1 MKKHFIFLTFLVLI
15 FPNFIFGA
23 YLRNIPVKKVQ
34 PDGAGF
40 QCFASGDEFYNWL
53 HDENNYTIVK
63 NPETGY
69 YVYAIIQ
76 NEKITPSEFIVGR
89 TEPESLNLEPG
100 VNIFPDRSMLKS
112 AQYEDIHRAPQK
124 GDYNNIVI
132 FIRFADQPEF
142 NEPASEYDKIFNG
155 TDFSLNG
162 YFKEISG
169 NQLNISS
176 TFYPAPSN
184 NLVVSWQDQYVRD
197 YYVIY
202 DETTNSIGYK
212 EGEDTEREH
221 TLLAN
226 AINGVKPAIE
236 ASGLEF
242 DSDNDGFIDNICF
255 IVQGNVEGWS
265 ELLWPHKWALYS
277 QNVYINGKRVWEYNF
292 QLSDVTDVS
301 VLCHEMFHTLGA
313 PDLYH
318 YSHDGMVPVG
328 AWDLM
333 AWDNAQH
340 TTTWM
345 KYKYGNWFNTI
356 PEMTSNGSYKLPAVS
371 VNPFACYKIPVPES
385 DTGFFMVEYRKKTGY
400 DSNLYYS
407 YDEGLLVY
415 RINPE
420 IAGNR
425 NGPPDEI
432 YMLRPGVD
440 ENSENGF
447 LGNATFSDVK
457 NRSELSSF
465 SDPYPFLENG
475 IKSSFSI
482 YDIKLKGDTIEF
494 KFHSGEQLFANFSTS
509 KTNVNAGEKVK
520 FTDKSTGMPTS
531 WLWSFGDG
539 QFSTEQNPEHHYFIP
554 GIYSVELIISDD
566 FYSDTVLKENYITV
580 LPPPDCPGYFQSV
593 WDGNGYDQMNINI
606 LSAQLDGMDLQPGD
620 EIGIFDGD
628 LCVGYGKVEQ
638 TVSLE
643 NVLVI
648 VVSRD
653 DGTGNGYT
661 TGNNITYKFWSC
673 SASREFPVQT
683 ALYFNN
689 LLQPVDEPA
698 FNAGAT
704 AFVELYGT
712 SQTEISM
719 DLHFNS
725 GWNLFSAPVYTEPSD
740 MMDIFQPLIN
750 NTSLVKIQDEQG
762 NAVEDWGF
770 IGGWKNFIGDIQPT
784 EGYKIKVNFDETLE
798 VSGEPVE
805 YPFAIPLSSGWNI
818 MGYPQ
823 TASFDAIEILQPLIS
838 NGTLQKVQDEAGNAI
853 EDWGFLGGWKNFIG
867 DFVPGEGYKIKLS
880 AGDTVRI
887 EEFYPK
893 SAVARNQTVVPAHFR
908 SEFANNGV
916 DHMNINIGS
925 LPLNILQPG
934 DELAIFDGNVCV
946 GAATLLPWH
955 LNSGTVSIPVSAADD
970 FGMPGFTEGN
980 IFTLKLWSTKQQQEF
995 ELEPEILKGPGFFV
1009 KHESTFLSLEKYV
1022 TTGLEDEWFAEKTE
1036 INCYPNPFSNE
1047 ITIEINLAE
1056 DAEVGVEIYNQMGQ
1070 KVRTIATKQHLNPG
1084 NHRRYWNGDN
1094 SSQQRVSSGIY
1105 YVRILIGENSSF
1117 KKIVYKGSNQ

>member
-1 MKKHFIFLTFLVLI
+1 MKKHFIFLAFLVLI
-15 FPNFIFGA
+15 LPNFIFGA
-23 YLRNIPVKKVQ
+23 FLRNVPVKKVQ
-34 PDGAGF
+34 PDGAVI

-76 NEKITPSEFIVGR
+76 NEKITPSEYIVGR
-89 TEPESLNLEPG
+89 TDPESLNLEPG

-112 AQYEDIHRAPQK
+112 AQYEDMHRAPQK

-132 FIRFADQPEF
+132 FIRFADQPEL
-142 NEPASEYDKIFNG
+142 NEPVSEYDEIFNG
-155 TDFSLNG
+155 NDFSLTG

-169 NQLNISS
+169 NQLNITS
-176 TFYPAPSN
+176 TFYPTPAN

-197 YYVIY
+197 YYVMY
-202 DETTNSIGYK
+202 DETTNPIGYK

-226 AINGVKPAIE
+226 AINAVKPAIE

-292 QLSDVTDVS
+292 LLSDVTDVS

-318 YSHDGMVPVG
+318 YSHDGLVPVG

-385 DTGFFMVEYRKKTGY
+385 ESEFFMVEYRKKTGY

-415 RINPE
+415 RVNPE
-420 IAGNR
+420 IHGNR

-475 IKSSFSI
+475 TKNSFSI
-482 YDIKLKGDTIEF
+482 YDIELKGDSIEF

-509 KTNVNAGEKVK
+509 KTNVNAGEKVR
-520 FTDKSTGMPTS
+520 FTDLSTGTPTS

-539 QFSTEQNPEHHYFIP
+539 QYSTDQNPEHHYLIP

-566 FYSDTVLKENYITV
+566 FYSDTVLKENYLTV
-580 LPPPDCPGYFQSV
+580 LPPPDCSAYFQSV
-593 WDGNGYDQMNINI
+593 WDGNGYDQMNLNI

-628 LCVGYGKVEQ
+628 MCVGYGKVEQ
-638 TVSLE
+638 TVSME
-643 NVLVI
+643 NVLVV

-661 TGNNITYKFWSC
+661 SGNNITYKFWNC
-673 SASREFPVQT
+673 SASAEFPVQS

-689 LLQPVDEPA
+689 QLQPVDEPA

-712 SQTEISM
+712 SQTEISI

-725 GWNLFSAPVYTEPSD
+725 GWNLFSTPVHSETSD
-740 MMDIFQPLIN
+740 MTTLFQPLID

-762 NAVEDWGF
+762 NALEDWGF
-770 IGGWKNFIGDIQPT
+770 IGGWKNFIGNIHPT
-784 EGYKIKVNFDETLE
+784 EGYKIKVNFDDSLE
-798 VSGEPVE
+798 FTGEPVE
-805 YPFAIPLSSGWNI
+805 YPFAITLSSGWNI

-823 TASFDAIEILQPLIS
+823 TSPFDAMKVMQPLID
-838 NGTLQKVQDEAGNAI
+838 NGTLQKVQNEAGNAI

-880 AGDTVRI
+880 AADTVWI
-887 EEFYPK
+887 EESYPK
-893 SAVARNQTVVPAHFR
+893 SAVARNQTVATAHFR
-908 SEFANNGV
+908 PEFKNNGV
-916 DHMNINIGS
+916 DHMNINIAG
-925 LPLNILQPG
+925 LPLNILQSG
-934 DELAIFDGNVCV
+934 DELAVFDGNMCV
-946 GAATLLPWH
+946 GAVTLLPWH
-955 LNSGTVSIPVSAADD
+955 LNSGTISVPVSAADD
-970 FGMPGFTEGN
+970 FNLPGFTEGN
-980 IFTLKLWSTKQQQEF
+980 IFTLKFWSTKQQQEY
-995 ELEPEILKGPGFFV
+995 ELEPEIIKGPGFFV
-1009 KHESTFLSLEKYV
+1009 KHESTLLSLEKYAS
-1022 TTGLEDEWFAEKTE
+1022 TGLGELFAGKTQ
-1036 INCYPNPFSNE
+1036 INCYPNPFSDE
-1047 ITIEINLAE
+1047 ITIEINLIE
-1056 DAEVGVEIYNQMGQ
+1056 DKEVEVEVYNQLGQ
-1070 KVRTIATKQHLNPG
+1070 RVKSLTTKRILTSGTHVLV
-1084 NHRRYWNGDN
+1084 WNGKNSSNSQVSPGIYHLKIEIDN
-1094 SSQQRVSSGIY
+1094 SVINR
-1105 YVRILIGENSSF
+1105 
-1117 KKIVYKGSNQ
+1117 KIVRSK